1 MKIIKLS
8 YAFRFRAVVPDDE
21 NGYLIPINDEKVFK
35 QNARKQFIYHQ
46 DDVEDKMKTLKEITA
61 EEYAQLEDL
70 EDNIRKQSEAVPMQ
84 ENNTET
90 SPKQEEVKVLPEGHY
105 LDEYGYEITP
115 IIIDEDAVSN
125 PEEID
130 DMFINA
136 ELEREEKENN
146 EN

>member
-1 MKIIKLS
+1 
-8 YAFRFRAVVPDDE
+8 
-21 NGYLIPINDEKVFK
+21 
-35 QNARKQFIYHQ
+35 
-46 DDVEDKMKTLKEITA
+46 MKTLKEITA